1 MMRIH
6 RYYAVDIVNGPG
18 TRCTLF
24 VSGCEHQCRGCYNQS
39 TWRLDSGV
47 PFTLEMEEQLIAD
60 LKDQRIPRQGLSL
73 SGGDPLHPHNV
84 PHIRRLV
91 KRVRRECPDKDI
103 WLWTGYEM
111 AELSAAQREVVDEI
125 DVLIDGRFVEAEK
138 DARLLWRGS
147 RNQKIWYLRQ
157 PQGECAEDDAAE
169 RHANQRDP
177 QRARR
182 EGTVQHQ

>member
-1 MMRIH
+1 MMHIH
-6 RYYAVDIVNGPG
+6 RYYDVDIVNGPG

-24 VSGCEHQCRGCYNQS
+24 VAGCEHQCRGCYNQS

-60 LKDQRIPRQGLSL
+60 LNDQRIPRQGLSL

-91 KRVRRECPDKDI
+91 KRVRRECPDKVI

-111 AELSAAQREVVDEI
+111 AELSAAQRAVVDEI
-125 DVLIDGRFVEAEK
+125 DVLIDGRFVAAES

-147 RNQKIWYLRQ
+147 RNQKIWVLRQ
-157 PQGECAEDDAAE
+157 PQGESAKQHTADGHPC
-169 RHANQRDP
+169 QCDP
-177 QRARR
+177 QSACRKS
-182 EGTVQHQ
+182 TMQHQ